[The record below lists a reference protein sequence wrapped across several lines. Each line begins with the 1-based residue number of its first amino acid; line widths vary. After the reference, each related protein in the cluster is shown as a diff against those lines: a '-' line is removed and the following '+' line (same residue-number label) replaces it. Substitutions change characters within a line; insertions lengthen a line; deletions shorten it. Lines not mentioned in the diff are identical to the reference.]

1 MHSIPR
7 TKTMQASNEE
17 TCPLLSRL
25 IFRTVQPT
33 DIPRCHSI
41 ESSSY
46 PPDEAASKSDFQY
59 RQHHA
64 ASYFRCAFLIDEPGA
79 TFGDAGGYAH
89 LLSVTGCIVGY
100 ICSTRCNS
108 FTARS
113 LKHHDPNGRYLAIH
127 SVAVDEKY
135 RNLGVGSAML
145 KDYWDAMER
154 WNQGVVEGLKNK
166 NKSGSAAMVG
176 RGGSA
181 AGKKS
186 AVPME
191 KIVLM
196 AKKDLLA
203 FYVRNGFAVTKVSEI
218 VHGKDEW
225 FELERR
231 FSVQP
236 LGNQSKACYLIDAF
250 VDPSEKEGRSGNPA
264 GVVLL
269 SGAPGAE
276 DEEQKVK
283 QLSAVSSVESL
294 ENIHDTDEQET
305 QIKITARGSEW
316 MSSVAKELNQ
326 SETAFV
332 WPLSTVVTQQHQYGQ
347 TLSNG
352 NVFPRIHHKDE
363 EASPNSSSL
372 IYAIRYYTRTGVEV
386 DLCGHATLASA
397 SVLLNYAQNI
407 KDQGQQDQDEVNSN
421 RITFC
426 AKNDVLY
433 AELLPT
439 NYTSTSAAGTSAAN
453 ISAQSANT
461 RIAMNFPWK
470 NVSPVSPGKDGRD
483 AILDILSRA
492 FFGAGAATAINPVV
506 ASEESSS
513 VIAAKFRQFFNPKDP
528 HLAHH
533 VLYIGI
539 TDGKEDLFLELTEE
553 GFDLLRG
560 INVNHS
566 ALCQWAGYSRGVIIC
581 CCCGLSSSDISGEKT
596 STTNEQTCVDFRSRF
611 FGPKVGIDE
620 DPVTGSAHCALGP
633 YFGSKLNKT
642 VVVGKQESERGGL
655 VECTLQPEEGRV
667 GIIGT
672 AAMTMSG
679 TLSVPL

>member
-1 MHSIPR
+1 MN
-7 TKTMQASNEE
+7 AGNEE
-17 TCPLLSRL
+17 TSPLLSRL

-33 DIPRCHSI
+33 DVPRCHSI

-46 PPDEAASKSDFQY
+46 PPDEAASKSDLQY

-79 TFGDAGGYAH
+79 TSGDAGGYGH

-113 LKHHDPNGRYLAIH
+113 LKHHDPNGKYLAIH

-135 RNLGVGSAML
+135 RKLGVGSAML
-145 KDYWDAMER
+145 KDYWEVMER
-154 WNQGVVEGLKNK
+154 LNQGVVEGLKNK
-166 NKSGSAAMVG
+166 NKVRSAAMVG
-176 RGGSA
+176 RGGTSG
-181 AGKKS
+181 GKKS
-186 AVPME
+186 ALPME

-218 VHGKDEW
+218 VHGKEEW

-231 FSVQP
+231 FSVQS
-236 LGNQSKACYLIDAF
+236 LGNESKECYLIDAF
-250 VDPSEKEGRSGNPA
+250 VDPSEKNGRSGNPA
-264 GVVLL
+264 GVVIL
-269 SGAPGAE
+269 PGPPGVDD
-276 DEEQKVK
+276 DEQEVK
-283 QLSAVSSVESL
+283 QMRLVSSSESL
-294 ENIHDTDEQET
+294 EDMQDTEEQESPV
-305 QIKITARGSEW
+305 KITARGAEW
-316 MSSVAKELNQ
+316 MSAVAKELNQ

-332 WPLSTVVTQQHQYGQ
+332 WPLLTDATQLHQQGQLLINGTTFSSQLMQHG
-347 TLSNG
+347 
-352 NVFPRIHHKDE
+352 DE
-363 EASPNSSSL
+363 QPSPSSPSSV
-372 IYAIRYYTRTGVEV
+372 YAIRYYTRTGVEV

-397 SVLLNYAQNI
+397 SVLLNHAQGT
-407 KDQGQQDQDEVNSN
+407 KGQEQLHQDEVIND

-433 AELLPT
+433 AELLT
-439 NYTSTSAAGTSAAN
+439 TCSTITSALGSSSAHA
-453 ISAQSANT
+453 SAQTANT

-470 NVSPVSPGKDGRD
+470 NVSPVQPGKDGRD

-492 FFGAGAATAINPVV
+492 FFGAGAATASNPVV
-506 ASEESSS
+506 ASEESTSA
-513 VIAAKFRQFFNPKDP
+513 IAAKFRQFFNPKDP

-533 VLYIGI
+533 VLYIGV

-566 ALCQWAGYSRGVIIC
+566 ALCEWAGYSRGVIIC
-581 CCCGLSSSDISGEKT
+581 CSCGVSSSELSGEKT
-596 STTNEQTCVDFRSRF
+596 STTIEQPCVDFRSRF
-611 FGPKVGIDE
+611 FGPKVGINE

-642 VVVGKQESERGGL
+642 VVVGKQESDRGGL
-655 VECTLQPEEGRV
+655 VECTLKPEEGRV
-667 GIIGT
+667 QIVGT
-672 AAMTMSG
+672 AAMTLSG
-679 TLSVPL
+679 KLSVPL